1 MGYLDEQSWSRSPEE
16 SYKSSNSRMAQDN
29 RSWRLNFQAES
40 AELDKVPAFT
50 PVINLLK
57 VKLLRRGFLKS
68 KSRIQTRREPRCSE
82 IVPKRSSGV
91 KVQEFSRKSQVAE
104 W

>member
-1 MGYLDEQSWSRSPEE
+1 
-16 SYKSSNSRMAQDN
+16 MAQDN

-57 VKLLRRGFLKS
+57 VKLLRRGFFEEQK
-68 KSRIQTRREPRCSE
+68 
-82 IVPKRSSGV
+82 
-91 KVQEFSRKSQVAE
+91 
-104 W
+104 

>member
-1 MGYLDEQSWSRSPEE
+1 MSKASQVCQVKFSSRRIREL
-16 SYKSSNSRMAQDN
+16 AQKN
-29 RSWRLNFQAES
+29 RGWRLNVRAES

-57 VKLLRRGFLKS
+57 VQLLLRGL
-68 KSRIQTRREPRCSE
+68 
-82 IVPKRSSGV
+82 
-91 KVQEFSRKSQVAE
+91 

>member
-40 AELDKVPAFT
+40 AELDK
-50 PVINLLK
+50 
-57 VKLLRRGFLKS
+57 GFFEEQK
-68 KSRIQTRREPRCSE
+68 
-82 IVPKRSSGV
+82 
-91 KVQEFSRKSQVAE
+91 
-104 W
+104 